1 MQNKTI
7 HMEHKINRQSQRLI
21 RKKRVRAKLSGS
33 ATRPRLAL
41 YRSNKG
47 FFAQVID
54 DEKALTLIGIRSDKS
69 NREAAKKLA
78 SDIVK
83 AALAKKISAMVFDR
97 SGYRYHGVF
106 SVFADEVRQGGITI

>member
-1 MQNKTI
+1 
-7 HMEHKINRQSQRLI
+7 MEHKINRQSQRLI
-21 RKKRVRAKLSGS
+21 RKRRVRAKLSGTG
-33 ATRPRLAL
+33 ARPRLAL

-54 DEKALTLIGIRSDKS
+54 DEKAVTLIGIRSDSS

-78 SDIVK
+78 DDIVK
-83 AALAKKISAMVFDR
+83 KALAKKISVMVFDR

-106 SVFADEVRQGGITI
+106 AVFADAVRQGGITL